1 VSDTAPVGL
10 IGISSGA
17 APRVYR
23 AVLRNDIPLLLPVA
37 ILIGVGWVMVFST
50 AAVQGIGNSGG
61 VFFHLKRQMLAT
73 GLGAMVLMM
82 ATTFPLSR
90 LARYAPGF
98 LAVACALMLS
108 VFVPGVGKC
117 VGGATRWM
125 DLGFISFQPV
135 EVFKVAVVVCY
146 ARLLSGLSARGDW
159 PLKSWGLLGGLAVA
173 SVVFPIV
180 QRDFG
185 SAILMLTL
193 GGAMIWMAGCRTPYL
208 LGFGVLAGTAAT
220 SLVMM
225 APYRM
230 QRIRLFLSSWL
241 SADGGGYQT
250 KQSLIALGA
259 GGLFGVGLGEG
270 GQKLFY
276 LPSAHA
282 DFIYAIIGEELGF
295 MGALAVLTLYLLFLR
310 SGLAV
315 ARQSLDRFA
324 RLLAAGITYLIFCQA
339 LWHIAVALVMVP
351 TKGLALPFVSYG
363 GSSLMSSMMAVGII
377 MRCASEHAARTGGG
391 GRTWALS

>member
-1 VSDTAPVGL
+1 MSGPAPAGF
-10 IGISSGA
+10 IGM
-17 APRVYR
+17 PRNPVVRVYR
-23 AVLRNDIPLLLPVA
+23 TGLRSEIPLLLPVA

-73 GLGAMVLMM
+73 GLGAVALML
-82 ATTFPLSR
+82 AATFPLSR
-90 LARYAPGF
+90 LARYTPGV
-98 LAVACALMLS
+98 LAVATMLMLA
-108 VFVPGVGKC
+108 VFVPGVGKS

-135 EVFKVAVVVCY
+135 EVFKVAVVLCY
-146 ARLLSGLSARGDW
+146 ARVLSGLSTRGGW
-159 PLKSWGLLGGLAVA
+159 PIESWGFLGGLAVA
-173 SVVFPIV
+173 SVLFPIM

-185 SAILMLTL
+185 SVILMLIL
-193 GGAMIWMAGCRTPYL
+193 GGAMIWLAGGRTPYL
-208 LGFGVLAGTAAT
+208 VGFGALAAA
-220 SLVMM
+220 SAAALVVS

-230 QRIRLFLSSWL
+230 HRINLFLSSWM
-241 SADGGGYQT
+241 SVDGGGYQT

-270 GQKLFY
+270 MQKLFY

-295 MGALAVLTLYLLFLR
+295 IGALAVLALYILFLR
-310 SGLAV
+310 SGLAI

-324 RLLAAGITYLIFCQA
+324 RLLAAGLTFLIFGQA

-363 GSSLMSSMMAVGII
+363 GSSLMSSMLAVGII
-377 MRCASEHAARTGGG
+377 YRCAVEHGAHSDRG
-391 GRTWALS
+391 GRAWGHS